1 MLRNWG
7 WFHCSFLGQYLDG
20 SFAKNTRASVQD
32 MLQAD
37 ELENQFHLPLSQDA
51 FEELEALQQQL
62 TALQPHSQM
71 MTSGT
76 ICGEMDPTPPSGSI
90 N

>member
-1 MLRNWG
+1 
-7 WFHCSFLGQYLDG
+7 
-20 SFAKNTRASVQD
+20 

-62 TALQPHSQM
+62 TAFQPS
-71 MTSGT
+71 
-76 ICGEMDPTPPSGSI
+76 
-90 N
+90 

>member
-1 MLRNWG
+1 MDHIL
-7 WFHCSFLGQYLDG
+7 SEQYPRLL

-51 FEELEALQQQL
+51 FEELEALQ
-62 TALQPHSQM
+62 
-71 MTSGT
+71 
-76 ICGEMDPTPPSGSI
+76 
-90 N
+90 